1 MTEWLAPGEE
11 IKAQYDDLYITNTRV
26 IKAVESFFSFDYT
39 SIRLEHV
46 SAVTARKRTRLSLV
60 VVGATM
66 FVLFT
71 IFLLPTLSSA
81 YVPGYNGFVSTTFL
95 VVAVLGVVLIVLGF
109 ILGPKTV
116 TFESNGGKHLVHKL
130 SSPSEAREILAM
142 FGALG
147 NHVQ

>member
-11 IKAQYDDLYITNTRV
+11 VKAQYDDLYITNTRV
-26 IKAVESFFSFDYT
+26 IKAIESFFSFNYT

-46 SAVTARKRTRLSLV
+46 SSVTASKRTRLSLV

-71 IFLLPTLSSA
+71 VFLLPTLFVA
-81 YVPGYNGFVSTTFL
+81 YVPAYNGYVSTTFL
-95 VVAVLGVVLIVLGF
+95 ALAVLGVVLIVLGF
-109 ILGPKTV
+109 VLGPKTV
-116 TFESNGGKHLVHKL
+116 TFESDGGKHLVHRL

-147 NHVQ
+147 NCAQ

>member
-46 SAVTARKRTRLSLV
+46 SSVTARKRTRLSLV
-60 VVGATM
+60 VIGATM

-71 IFLLPTLSSA
+71 IFLLPTLFVA
-81 YVPGYNGFVSTTFL
+81 YVSAFNGYLSTTFL
-95 VVAVLGVVLIVLGF
+95 VLAVLGIVLIALGF
-109 ILGPKTV
+109 VLGPKTV
-116 TFESNGGKHLVHKL
+116 TFESDGGKNLVHRL
-130 SSPSEAREILAM
+130 SSPSEAIEILAM

-147 NHVQ
+147 NHAQ

>member
-11 IKAQYDDLYITNTRV
+11 IKARYDDLYITNTRV

-46 SAVTARKRTRLSLV
+46 SSVTARKRTRLSLV
-60 VVGATM
+60 VIGATM

-71 IFLLPTLSSA
+71 IFLLPTLFVA
-81 YVPGYNGFVSTTFL
+81 YVPAYNGYMSTTFL
-95 VVAVLGVVLIVLGF
+95 VLAVLGVVLIVLGF

-130 SSPSEAREILAM
+130 SSPSEVREILAM